1 MKKTR
6 RLLAVIMAIAMLISV
21 IPAFAAGAEKA
32 ARPLTEREKSAKLTS
47 LMSFYGR
54 YHEMKEEIGSL
65 YAKRDE
71 SDPYTTARII
81 VKFKG
86 SLKDTGAIAEVS
98 GHNDWHVLQYT
109 SSEEARKAC
118 ERFKLMKGVEYAVP
132 DMIMKITATPGS
144 NSFLSWGYG
153 ADHVDAYSYNEWLYA
168 QAGNDLS
175 NLPTITV
182 AVIDTGAASDHPFIM
197 NRLVPGYDFSDYDDD
212 PEDEHYHG
220 THVSGTVVDGTFE
233 NVKIMPI
240 RVLDSSGY
248 GETVQVCAGME
259 YAYLNGCQVENLSLG
274 GECDG
279 LDGEEHL
286 MMAEVIEAAFDNGT
300 TVCVAAGNDSED
312 AQLFC
317 PANVER
323 AMTVASITS
332 SHSLSW
338 FSNYGAIVDIAA
350 PGSDINS
357 SVPGGGYNSLDG
369 TSMATPH
376 VSAAAAMVRSFYP
389 DMSADSVVNVLK
401 GAAVDI
407 GLSNAGTGMLN
418 VTDLFKFDIVI
429 NGEGQESHFVS
440 TGSYPW
446 QVEAGAA
453 FSGNAGVNNSTSVL
467 SARMPL
473 AAYQAVT
480 FEYKVSSQQGH
491 DYLRVKAAGQ
501 TLFEASGE
509 QDWQE
514 ATVIIPA
521 SGYVIVTWEFSK
533 DSSGASG
540 SDMAWIRNVR
550 VAKTL
555 SSVVNAAG
563 SNVEFI
569 SNGNYNWVVDYD
581 ENAAKSGN
589 AGVHSS
595 TSVMTASVSAIA
607 GMKLRFKYKV
617 SSASGDNF
625 TFSVN
630 GATVLT
636 SGATSDYV
644 DYEYTVTTNGIQSL
658 RFVFTKNAS
667 GSSGSDCAWVKG
679 FSVGH
684 TFMSAA
690 CGTSDPL
697 DFVNNSAYP
706 WVVEEDHVVST
717 NQGFPSTESYFTL
730 TIDMT
735 RGETLTFRY
744 SVSSESNYDFFKFY
758 VDGAQTISESG
769 VVDWTNYTFTASSNK
784 TYTFKWAY
792 SKDYSVNRNDD
803 CARVDDII
811 YSGNQGLLGDVNGDG
826 SVSTTDALLILRY
839 VNGLI
844 GPNELNLTRADVD
857 GDGSI
862 TSSDALLILRMNMNI
877 TA

>member
-1 MKKTR
+1 MKKTVK
-6 RLLAVIMAIAMLISV
+6 LLAVFMALAMLFTV
-21 IPAFAAGAEKA
+21 LPAFAAGTDKVS
-32 ARPLTEREKSAKLTS
+32 RPLTEREKSLKLSS

-54 YHEMKEEIGSL
+54 YHEMKEEIGSR

-81 VKFKG
+81 VKYAG
-86 SLKDTGAIAEVS
+86 SLKDTGAVAEVS

-109 SSEEARKAC
+109 SSAEARKAC
-118 ERFKLMKGVEYAVP
+118 GRFKAMKGVEYAVP
-132 DMIMKITATPGS
+132 DMIMKITAAPGS
-144 NSFLSWGYG
+144 NSFYSWGYG
-153 ADHVDAYSYNEWLYA
+153 ANDVDAFSYNEWLYA

-182 AVIDTGAASDHPFIM
+182 AVIDTGADSDHPFIM

-240 RVLDSSGY
+240 RVLDSTGY

-274 GECDG
+274 GDCDG

-300 TVCVAAGNDSED
+300 TVCVAAGNDSVD
-312 AQLFC
+312 ASTFC

-323 AMTVASITS
+323 AMTVASITA

-338 FSNYGAIVDIAA
+338 FSNYGAMVDIAA

-357 SVPGGGYNSLDG
+357 SVPGGGFRSLDG

-389 DMSADSVVNVLK
+389 EMNADSVVNVLK

-407 GLSNAGTGMLN
+407 GITNAGTGMLC

-429 NGEGQESHFVS
+429 NGEGEDNHFVS
-440 TGSYPW
+440 TGYYPW
-446 QVEAGAA
+446 QTEAGAA
-453 FSGNAGVNNSTSVL
+453 FSGNAGYNNSNSVL
-467 SARMPL
+467 TMKLPL
-473 AAYQAVT
+473 SAYQTIT
-480 FEYKVSSQQGH
+480 FEYKVSSEQDH

-514 ATVIIPA
+514 ATVTVPV
-521 SGYVIVTWEFSK
+521 SGFVTVTWEFSK
-533 DSSGASG
+533 DASGASG
-540 SDMAWIRNVR
+540 SDKAWIRNVR
-550 VAKTL
+550 VDKTL
-555 SSVVNAAG
+555 SSVANAEG
-563 SNVEFI
+563 SNAEFV
-569 SNGNYNWVVDYD
+569 SSGEYNWVVDYE
-581 ENAAKSGN
+581 ENAARSGN
-589 AGVHSS
+589 SGVHSS
-595 TSVMTASVSAIA
+595 TSTMNTTVSAIA

-625 TFSVN
+625 TFRVN

-636 SGATSDYV
+636 SGRTTDYV
-644 DYEYTVTTNGIQSL
+644 DYEYTVTASGTQALQFS
-658 RFVFTKNAS
+658 FTKNAS

-679 FSVGH
+679 FSLGH
-684 TFMSAA
+684 TFESAA
-690 CGTSDPL
+690 CGTPYPL
-697 DFVNNSAYP
+697 GFVNGSTYP
-706 WVVEEDHVVST
+706 WAVEGDHVVST
-717 NQGFPSTESYFTL
+717 NRNIESTESYFTL
-730 TIDMT
+730 TIDMK
-735 RGETLTFRY
+735 RGETLSFRY
-744 SVSSESNYDFFKFY
+744 SVSSEQNYDFFKFY
-758 VDGAQTISESG
+758 VDGSAVISQSG
-769 VVDWTNYTFTASSNK
+769 VVDWTDYTFTATTAK

-792 SKDYSVNRNDD
+792 SKDYSVDRNDD
-803 CARVDDII
+803 CARVDDVI
-811 YSGNQGLLGDVNGDG
+811 YSGEQGLLGDVNGDG
-826 SVSTTDALLILRY
+826 AVSSTDALLILRY

-844 GPNELNLTRADVD
+844 GANELDLLRADVD
-857 GDGSI
+857 GDGSV
-862 TSSDALLILRMNMNI
+862 TTADALLILRMSMNVPE
-877 TA
+877 